1 MTKPTMG
8 GYMEM
13 IREEL
18 RANTLSGTNDE
29 DVVDHIA
36 KVLEILDL
44 IKIPNVDPDQLRLH
58 VFAISLSEGAC
69 KWWNDETDGTV
80 TTWVELTDIFHKYY
94 PLSSTGMIVFDD
106 EDGGPDYLDFV
117 NWMGS
122 KFRNHRRMDRKTKN
136 TLWEFW
142 IKGGNKEILMYD
154 IELSDDEWEESNNT
168 NANADLFFKLI

>member
-1 MTKPTMG
+1 MTEPTMG

-13 IREEL
+13 IRAEL

-44 IKIPNVDPDQLRLH
+44 IKIPNVDPDQLRLY
-58 VFAISLSEGAC
+58 VFVISLSAGA
-69 KWWNDETDGTV
+69 
-80 TTWVELTDIFHKYY
+80 F
-94 PLSSTGMIVFDD
+94 FDD
-106 EDGGPDYLDFV
+106 EDGGPDYLDFI

-122 KFRNHRRMDRKTKN
+122 KFKNHRRMDRKTKN

-142 IKGGNKEILMYD
+142 IKGGDKEILMYD
-154 IELSDDEWEESNNT
+154 IESSDDEWEESNNT
-168 NANADLFFKLI
+168 NANADSFFKLI